1 MLQHDFFLPSI
12 NDTFPVALPWMVDFG
27 GCVKNYLICYNGH
40 SLKSRKVIVKRREK
54 NYK

>member
-1 MLQHDFFLPSI
+1 MG
-12 NDTFPVALPWMVDFG
+12 DTYCFAPVALPWMVDFG
-27 GCVKNYLICYNGH
+27 GCVKNYLICYNEH